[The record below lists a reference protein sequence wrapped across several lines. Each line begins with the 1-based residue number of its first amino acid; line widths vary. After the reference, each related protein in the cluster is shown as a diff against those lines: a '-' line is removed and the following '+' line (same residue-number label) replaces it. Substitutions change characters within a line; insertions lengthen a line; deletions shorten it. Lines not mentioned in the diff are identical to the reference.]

1 MKLRRLPRKAVD
13 APSLEVVK
21 ASLDGALDSLIL
33 WAATLPRAGGW
44 NWMIL
49 KVAFNPSQSM
59 VV

>member
-1 MKLRRLPRKAVD
+1 MLLREAMGS
-13 APSLEVVK
+13 PSLEGLK